1 MDKFDVIVVG
11 GGSGGLSVAER
22 AAEYGANVLL
32 IERDRIGGACVNRG
46 CVPKK
51 VWWYAA
57 GHAAALKDAKGWG
70 FSPKQGDDFDFNF
83 DYA

>member
-22 AAEYGANVLL
+22 AAEYGAKVLL

-51 VWWYAA
+51 SGGMPPVTP
-57 GHAAALKDAKGWG
+57 L
-70 FSPKQGDDFDFNF
+70 P
-83 DYA
+83 